1 MDNVPFIQKISP
13 KLASLLAAAAGWA
26 LGGEVSKLGEMTPAQ
41 KLEWERAT
49 SEKASGTEEDIFK
62 ALDTWWKEQYL
73 EKESIPI
80 PPLMGEVF
88 DPVKHRWVRP
98 ENAGLTVVEI
108 QGRKRYRGTGAG
120 LHEHSVAGHGSG
132 QARLVDR
139 GKRFRAPHDAGRVR
153 FHDHKAEAGKHPR
166 PKSEIDEEKSH
177 KKHDVLT
184 RLMKPQM

>member
-1 MDNVPFIQKISP
+1 MDNIPFIQKISP

-26 LGGEVSKLGEMTPAQ
+26 LSGESTKPGEMTPAQ
-41 KLEWERAT
+41 KLEWERAV
-49 SEKASGTEEDIFK
+49 SGKSFDTEEDVFK

-73 EKESIPI
+73 AKESIPI

-98 ENAGLTVVEI
+98 EHAGRTVMEI

-120 LHEHSVAGHGSG
+120 LHEHSVAGHGTG
-132 QARLVDR
+132 KARLVER
-139 GKRFRAPHDAGRVR
+139 GKRFRGKNDAGRVR

-166 PKSEIDEEKSH
+166 PQSEIDQQKQEQH
-177 KKHDVLT
+177 KDVLT
-184 RLMKPQM
+184 RPMKLQ